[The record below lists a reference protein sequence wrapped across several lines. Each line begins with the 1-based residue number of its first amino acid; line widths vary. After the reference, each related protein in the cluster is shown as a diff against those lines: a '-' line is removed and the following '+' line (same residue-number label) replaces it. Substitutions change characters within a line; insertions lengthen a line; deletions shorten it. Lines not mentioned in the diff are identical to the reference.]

1 MSQYITQ
8 VFAHNSSPE
17 RDSEIIGTMVKGLVD
32 QGVKVF
38 YLDGRAINS
47 KKSFFSKAAEVMQFP
62 EYFGHNWDAFD
73 ECITDLEWVPAKRYV
88 LIYNKPNLFAETN
101 PLDWQIAYDTLQSAV
116 DYWQSTDTP
125 MDLLFIS

>member
-8 VFAHNSSPE
+8 VLAHNSSPE
-17 RDSEIIGTMVKGLVD
+17 RDSEIIGTMVQGLID

-38 YLDGRAINS
+38 YLDGRVIDS
-47 KKSFFSKAAEVMQFP
+47 KKSFLDKAAEVMQFP

-73 ECITDLEWVPAKRYV
+73 ECITDLDWVPAKRYV
-88 LIYNKPNLFAETN
+88 LIYNKPNLFAEAN

-116 DYWQSTDTP
+116 DYWQSTETP
-125 MDLLFIS
+125 MDILFIS

>member
-47 KKSFFSKAAEVMQFP
+47 KKSFFIKAAEVMQFP

-125 MDLLFIS
+125 MDILFIS